1 MKYRSINNF
10 QDFEFHDCVFS
21 LISWE
26 NDRLTISAKH
36 LNIHE
41 TAEQNTFGSDME
53 IDEAHIIFYGFQLNE
68 FEPSRNWYQDA
79 NGNLQTNEPLIIY
92 KGTKARSMLKM
103 NCLIHLSLLALLL
116 PTENMNLV
124 RLVSIR
130 IFQRDL
136 LFPTLRFYGTIIL
149 DLHGT
154 KSALLIYKNETQK
167 LY

>member
-92 KGTKARSMLKM
+92 KGTKARSMFE
-103 NCLIHLSLLALLL
+103 NELLNSFVVIGIAVTDGEYELGAIGID
-116 PTENMNLV
+116 PYF
-124 RLVSIR
+124 SA
-130 IFQRDL
+130 
-136 LFPTLRFYGTIIL
+136 RFIISDIEIL
-149 DLHGT
+149 WDNYIGP
-154 KSALLIYKNETQK
+154 SWYKKCSTDI
-167 LY
+167 